1 VIVRPTRTRTVA
13 LALAG
18 GLLTFPLAA
27 CGGDVE
33 GESGS
38 DGDQTPT
45 APPTGDDRDDGDGTT
60 GEQDDP

>member
-1 VIVRPTRTRTVA
+1 MRLPHRRPLA
-13 LALAG
+13 LALAA
-18 GLLTFPLAA
+18 GLLTAPLTA

-45 APPTGDDRDDGDGTT
+45 APPTADDGEGDGQT

>member
-1 VIVRPTRTRTVA
+1 VRLPRRP
-13 LALAG
+13 LALAMAT

-27 CGGDVE
+27 CGGGDVE

-45 APPTGDDRDDGDGTT
+45 APPTADDGEGDSST

>member
-1 VIVRPTRTRTVA
+1 VRRTRTRTFAVA
-13 LALAG
+13 LST
-18 GLLTFPLAA
+18 GLLTFSLAA

-45 APPTGDDRDDGDGTT
+45 APPTADDGEGDSQT

>member
-1 VIVRPTRTRTVA
+1 MRRTHTRAVA
-13 LALAG
+13 LAIAG
-18 GLLTFPLAA
+18 GLLTFPLNG

-45 APPTGDDRDDGDGTT
+45 APPTADDGDGDSQT

>member
-1 VIVRPTRTRTVA
+1 MRLRRTRPVA
-13 LALAG
+13 LALAA
-18 GLLTFPLAA
+18 GLLTMPLAA

-45 APPTGDDRDDGDGTT
+45 APPTADDGDGDSQT

>member
-1 VIVRPTRTRTVA
+1 MRPIRTRTVA

-45 APPTGDDRDDGDGTT
+45 APPTGDDREDGDGTT

>member
-1 VIVRPTRTRTVA
+1 MRLRRTRPVA
-13 LALAG
+13 LALAA
-18 GLLTFPLAA
+18 GLLTMPLAA
-27 CGGDVE
+27 CGGGDVE

-45 APPTGDDRDDGDGTT
+45 APPTGDDGDGDSQT

>member
-1 VIVRPTRTRTVA
+1 MRPTRTRPLA
-13 LALAG
+13 LALAT

-45 APPTGDDRDDGDGTT
+45 APPTADDGDGDSQT

>member
-1 VIVRPTRTRTVA
+1 VIVRRTHTRTVA

-45 APPTGDDRDDGDGTT
+45 APPTGDDGEGDANT
-60 GEQDDP
+60 GEQDEP

>member
-1 VIVRPTRTRTVA
+1 VIVRPIRTRTVA

-45 APPTGDDRDDGDGTT
+45 APPTGDDREGDDST